1 VAVVSPGGESR
12 HRKMLVAVAA
22 QVLDGFYDAVPALVD
37 AGGGHG
43 EDLNAV
49 AGVDD
54 GQGVRLPS
62 YSVVT
67 SENPTDGE
75 TATA

>member
-1 VAVVSPGGESR
+1 VAVVRPSGDSR

-22 QVLDGFYDAVPALVD
+22 QVLDGFDGAVPAFV
-37 AGGGHG
+37 GGQGHG

-62 YSVVT
+62 YSVGRDR
-67 SENPTDGE
+67 NLTDGE